1 MLLGSQTEGTNRL
14 ETKDG
19 NGYQMVKE
27 IIRVGKQADGGLQTM
42 FIRRR
47 VKPIISLNVLTAKH
61 LHHLNGLSE
70 QEIIRII
77 LMKK

>member
-1 MLLGSQTEGTNRL
+1 
-14 ETKDG
+14 
-19 NGYQMVKE
+19 MV
-27 IIRVGKQADGGLQTM
+27 ALQTM